1 MKERHAKRQ
10 YGGSTVIL
18 STVVGTFYLQA
29 VCKDSSV
36 AKSVWKKGKENSG
49 GT

>member
-1 MKERHAKRQ
+1 
-10 YGGSTVIL
+10 
-18 STVVGTFYLQA
+18 LQA

-49 GT
+49 GTWEEPASE